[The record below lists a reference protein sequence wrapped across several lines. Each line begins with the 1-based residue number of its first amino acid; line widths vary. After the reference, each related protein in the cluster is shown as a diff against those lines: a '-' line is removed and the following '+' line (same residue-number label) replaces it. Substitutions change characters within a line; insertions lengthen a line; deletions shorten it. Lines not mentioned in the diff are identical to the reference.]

1 MLLATFFSFLKKGEA
16 VNKCLRVFFD
26 AKVPL
31 EFLRDFVQKEA
42 QKLGLEGTAQ
52 IMESSE
58 KVLIVICGKKQKTDE
73 FLDMLHKELADHA
86 IQAVEIEAFVKT
98 KDYRGVF
105 RVIE

>member
-1 MLLATFFSFLKKGEA
+1 M
-16 VNKCLRVFFD
+16 NKCLRISFE
-26 AKVPL
+26 AKVSL

-42 QKLGLEGTAQ
+42 QSLGLEGTVQ

-58 KVLIVICGKKQKTDE
+58 KVLIIVCGKKQSTDD
-73 FLDMLHKELADHA
+73 FLDTLHKELAEHN
-86 IQAVEIEAFVKT
+86 IQIIGVEAFVKN